1 MNTVFVNLRI
11 ATSLAVPALLL
22 LMALTGPAWS
32 QDATDPDVSMR
43 ELLETTQDSEKVLE
57 EVAESENRGKIVE
70 STPMKAMAKLR
81 QAMKQKDYAR
91 AAESLDMRYLPEDVE
106 VYSGEQ
112 LLRALAHVFSQQN
125 IIGLSELSDL
135 PEGDLND
142 GLPTYRD
149 KLGEV
154 RLVDETIP
162 IYLQRIPDGR
172 GGKVWKISNAT
183 VEQIPKMWEEL
194 GYSPVAVYLYK
205 ILPDFTFMGMDNWQ
219 LLATILF
226 LIIAWPL
233 ATLASNLLLRLVLA
247 IYDKFPIAT
256 ANFIQGPLR
265 FFLFVLIARLLIDQ
279 LGLSMTARILL
290 ESSGVDYIA
299 YTVLALGL
307 LSFIRDY
314 QMRKMQRAGNMQYVA
329 LLKPFTTIIKV
340 IAVTIIALFWADSA
354 GYDMSTVLAGL
365 GVGSLA
371 IALAAQKTMENIIGA
386 VTLYTAR
393 PVKAGD
399 FCRFGSI
406 TGTVEEIGLRSTTIR
421 TLNRS
426 LVVIP
431 NAVFSSTEIE
441 NFSARDRI
449 RYFRRYRVQLAGAEQ
464 LRDVLLK
471 VRALFASQP
480 EVIEDSISV
489 RFESIEDGTAWL
501 RLDAGID
508 TTDYQAFLEVAEQLN
523 LGLMEIVKAAGAS
536 FSGPATLLQRD
547 AASTQTSGEA
557 VDSGELTRNSPPDL
571 AASSHPASG
580 TTA

>member
-1 MNTVFVNLRI
+1 MNTARTKLRI
-11 ATSLAVPALLL
+11 ATSLGIPTLLL
-22 LMALTGPAWS
+22 FMALAGTARA
-32 QDATDPDVSMR
+32 QDTADEDLSMR
-43 ELLETTQDSEKVLE
+43 ELIETTQDTDKVLE
-57 EVAESENRGKIVE
+57 EVAESENQGKPIQ

-81 QAMKQKDYAR
+81 QAIKNNDYER
-91 AAESLDMRYLPEDVE
+91 AAESLDMRYLPEEVE
-106 VYSGEQ
+106 AYDGEQ
-112 LLRALAHVFSQQN
+112 LLRALAHVFRQQN
-125 IIGLSELSDL
+125 IVRLSELSDL

-149 KLGEV
+149 QFGEV
-154 RLVDETIP
+154 RLVDEVIP

-183 VEQIPKMWEEL
+183 VEQIPKMWDEL
-194 GYSPVAVYLYK
+194 GYSPVAVYLFK
-205 ILPDFTFMGMDNWQ
+205 ILPDFSFMGMDNWQ
-219 LLATILF
+219 LLATVLF
-226 LIIAWPL
+226 LILAWPL

-247 IYDKFPIAT
+247 TYDRFPVAT
-256 ANFIQGPLR
+256 ANFIKGPLR
-265 FFLFVLIARLLIDQ
+265 FFLFVLIARLLINQ

-340 IAVTIIALFWADSA
+340 IVITVIALFWADSA

-399 FCRFGSI
+399 FCRFGNV

-421 TLNRS
+421 TLDRS

-449 RYFRRYRVQLAGAEQ
+449 RYFRRYRVQLASAVQ
-464 LRDVLLK
+464 LQEILVQ

-480 EVIEDSISV
+480 MVIVDSVSV
-489 RFESIEDGTAWL
+489 RFEAIEDGTAWL

-523 LGLMEIVKAAGAS
+523 LGLVQIVESAGAI
-536 FSGPATLLQRD
+536 FSGPGTLMQGGADGLWAGRGPVATAESNGDATPTQ
-547 AASTQTSGEA
+547 AASNQPTG
-557 VDSGELTRNSPPDL
+557 
-571 AASSHPASG
+571 AAS
-580 TTA
+580 